1 MHVHISVPEI
11 NIFLYCHIAA
21 TVGVLEESYGINFTS
36 RQDILVGAPIKLSI
50 VNVMRKS
57 SKVLVFLTRETLE
70 DDLCQFEFDLL
81 NGRDMCDIVVVSMIE
96 ITDKELNVL
105 PLKMKDAILEN
116 RHFRFPLGFCSQN
129 DSNLSCFIQTIA
141 DKLMIVPGPIE
152 NESSV

>member
-1 MHVHISVPEI
+1 M
-11 NIFLYCHIAA
+11 
-21 TVGVLEESYGINFTS
+21 
-36 RQDILVGAPIKLSI
+36 
-50 VNVMRKS
+50 
-57 SKVLVFLTRETLE
+57 FLTRETLE

-116 RHFRFPLGFCSQN
+116 SHFRFPVGFCSQN

>member
-1 MHVHISVPEI
+1 
-11 NIFLYCHIAA
+11 
-21 TVGVLEESYGINFTS
+21 
-36 RQDILVGAPIKLSI
+36 
-50 VNVMRKS
+50 MRKS